1 MRSGQHPRNLL
12 LQALPA
18 AEFEALRPR
27 LELVEVVKDT
37 VLVEA
42 GAPSTHAAQRG
53 HLADG
58 PPVGGAVR

>member
-27 LELVEVVKDT
+27 LELVELVKDT
-37 VLVEA
+37 VLVEELALPRRMSICRTA
-42 GAPSTHAAQRG
+42 GSSR
-53 HLADG
+53 
-58 PPVGGAVR
+58 